1 MSLLMDAL
9 KRAESSKQDAARQ
22 VAGRPQGTTDS
33 GLSLEPLGTEAART
47 ANKPLPDL
55 ASHLESLEA
64 DLADVRL
71 LDPPPA
77 RPAPPPP
84 ATTLPPTTRHEKPEE
99 HRERESVR
107 NAFAVKQSP
116 VQNSRKP
123 LWLALGTLGIAA
135 VGIGGYVFYELN
147 AMNRGSLAVPATPVA
162 AAGTSGATQTAPT
175 PTPTAP
181 QFAPPTSAAS
191 LPALPVAP
199 APVFGTNSTST
210 AAAPEAGFSAPQ
222 TFASPPRAPR
232 GTPEDNATP
241 AIRLAKTPP
250 EADSALLRGHAG
262 LQRGELDLAR
272 ADYEQSLRRDPN
284 NTDALLALAAIA
296 HRQGR
301 SADAEQLQQRA
312 LVANPNDPA
321 AQAAVLGGAPA
332 TSDPN
337 TTESRLKGL
346 LGAQPESAPLNFA
359 LGNLYARQRRWPEAQ
374 QAYFNAVAADGDN
387 PDYLFNLAVSLDQ
400 VRQPRLAGQ
409 HYRLALEA
417 AEKRPAAFDREQVR
431 KRLGELLATSP

>member
-22 VAGRPQGTTDS
+22 AAGRPQGNADS
-33 GLSLEPLGTEAART
+33 GLSLEPLANDTSRAS
-47 ANKPLPDL
+47 NKPLPDL

-71 LDPPPA
+71 LDPPPS
-77 RPAPPPP
+77 RPAPPP
-84 ATTLPPTTRHEKPEE
+84 LPPTPPPITRHEKPDD
-99 HRERESVR
+99 HRERETVR
-107 NAFAVKQSP
+107 NAFAVKQAP
-116 VQNSRKP
+116 VPGGRKP
-123 LWLALGTLGIAA
+123 LWLAMGTLGVAA
-135 VGIGGYVFYELN
+135 VAIGAYVVYELN
-147 AMNRGSLAVPATPVA
+147 AMNRGSLAVMPAAPVA
-162 AAGTSGATQTAPT
+162 
-175 PTPTAP
+175 
-181 QFAPPTSAAS
+181 SA
-191 LPALPVAP
+191 PALPPLTPQP
-199 APVFGTNSTST
+199 AQQASTNATTAGVPALPLPAVPVFGTNSAST
-210 AAAPEAGFSAPQ
+210 AAAPDASHIAPPPPANPSRTARPAGDENTA
-222 TFASPPRAPR
+222 
-232 GTPEDNATP
+232 P
-241 AIRLAKTPP
+241 AIRLARTPP

-262 LQRGELDLAR
+262 LQRGDLDQAR
-272 ADYEQSLRRDPN
+272 ADYEHSLRRDPN

-301 SADAEQLQQRA
+301 SNDAEQLQQRA

-321 AQAAVLGGAPA
+321 AQAAVLGGTPA
-332 TSDPN
+332 AADPN

-346 LGAQPESAPLNFA
+346 LGTQPESAPLNFA

-417 AEKRPAAFDREQVR
+417 AEKRPAAFDRDHVR
-431 KRLGELLATSP
+431 KRLGELQATTP